1 MKLKLFG
8 YVLSVSK
15 QKRNVPLVVDPV
27 TMEFVPFDEPNEDKK
42 ERRARAEANDLM
54 RIIMDDGPELDFDE
68 DGRRMAK

>member
-1 MKLKLFG
+1 
-8 YVLSVSK
+8 
-15 QKRNVPLVVDPV
+15 LVVDPV

-68 DGRRMAK
+68 DGRRKAK